1 MKKHYI
7 FSLCLCFLCTTFSFR
22 LSAQEYNNFD
32 LNKYYTPD
40 IVRNA
45 LGFGMSINDNFNS
58 QSSSNDTISSNYLR
72 WYFNPTF
79 SIFTFY
85 KRLFQKISV

>member
-45 LGFGMSINDNFNS
+45 GWQGK
-58 QSSSNDTISSNYLR
+58 R
-72 WYFNPTF
+72 RRPTRRGD
-79 SIFTFY
+79 
-85 KRLFQKISV
+85 KR

>member
-45 LGFGMSINDNFNS
+45 LDFGIN
-58 QSSSNDTISSNYLR
+58 
-72 WYFNPTF
+72 
-79 SIFTFY
+79 
-85 KRLFQKISV
+85 KR